1 VSESEGLLEQV
12 ENEIRWRLSEKP
24 CPKCGRGANAH
35 NIAPT
40 ALSQWLATLR
50 RGEKEEQEEQRV
62 DEMNPLALVATVR
75 KLPADHPKRGELLE
89 LLDGHIIVLQE
100 AVKSLKEESV

>member
-1 VSESEGLLEQV
+1 LPESEGLLEQV
-12 ENEIRWRLSEKP
+12 ENEIRWRLSDKP

-50 RGEKEEQEEQRV
+50 RGEKEEQEEEQV
-62 DEMNPLALVATVR
+62 EGMNPLALVATVQ
-75 KLPADHPKRGELLE
+75 KLPADHPKRAELLE
-89 LLDGHIIVLQE
+89 MLRGQIIALQE
-100 AVKSLKEESV
+100 AERSLSAR